1 MLGFLKQSIVNFKHT
16 GAICPSGRGL
26 ARRMTATIREHEG
39 PKRVLEVGPGT
50 GPFTREI
57 LSTLGP
63 EDRFD
68 IVEINPTFCRH
79 LERQILDG
87 YRGEHPEVAVALH
100 ESSIEAA
107 DLPGEYDHVVADPR
121 HGRLGLCVDLR
132 LGVVHNALPLL
143 LGLAHDL
150 RLLALAFTATRL
162 AELIGLATGLGQL
175 GLVLVEESHGLIP
188 AGLGLL
194 DGCGDRGAALLDRL
208 AHRAE
213 HELLEDEEGEQEDDD
228 GPDHETRTHLKE
240 RIRPHG
246 IDA

>member
-87 YRGEHPEVAVALH
+87 YRGEHPKVAVALH

-107 DLPGEYDHVVADPR
+107 DLPGEYDHVVC
-121 HGRLGLCVDLR
+121 GLPFNNFEPSVVRGIFRRMLALLAPGGDLTYFEYAAVRVLKTPFTGTKTRKDLR
-132 LGVVHNALPLL
+132 
-143 LGLAHDL
+143 
-150 RLLALAFTATRL
+150 R
-162 AELIGLATGLGQL
+162 
-175 GLVLVEESHGLIP
+175 
-188 AGLGLL
+188 
-194 DGCGDRGAALLDRL
+194 
-208 AHRAE
+208 
-213 HELLEDEEGEQEDDD
+213 
-228 GPDHETRTHLKE
+228 
-240 RIRPHG
+240 
-246 IDA
+246 IDAHGKSLVRRHVGSRELVVGNLPPAVTIRLQRPTN